1 MNSKR
6 CADLNLKKDRSKFLN
21 LKIASFMNL
30 KYSFK
35 FKRQE
40 MNSKLRFQTIH
51 AVAACYLEYEI

>member
-1 MNSKR
+1 
-6 CADLNLKKDRSKFLN
+6 
-21 LKIASFMNL
+21 MNL
-30 KYSFK
+30 KYLFK

>member
-1 MNSKR
+1 
-6 CADLNLKKDRSKFLN
+6 
-21 LKIASFMNL
+21 MNL

-51 AVAACYLEYEI
+51 AVATCYFEYEI